1 MSYAGVPDSVKCLEG
16 VDYEVVKHNAHFEWV
31 TESESTIKQLS
42 SEVFDTLG
50 VQDEGRTL
58 DIAVKGLDAFQLN
71 LKSIMDA
78 LVKQVADKSGVDDRA
93 KSFAAEWADA
103 AKYQVDLKYHHAGS
117 GPNAKKV
124 RWAFECAIKYIII
137 CATRLAEEGDED
149 FKKEISGYVK
159 DVIVQSLIDRLSGV
173 KNELE
178 ALQKTS

>member
-1 MSYAGVPDSVKCLEG
+1 MP
-16 VDYEVVKHNAHFEWV
+16 
-31 TESESTIKQLS
+31 LS
-42 SEVFDTLG
+42 SPHLSV
-50 VQDEGRTL
+50 R
-58 DIAVKGLDAFQLN
+58 IA
-71 LKSIMDA
+71 
-78 LVKQVADKSGVDDRA
+78 QVADKSGVDDRA

-173 KNELE
+173 KVRTKRYFYTLTYFFFFLIFHPTTVKNIIIL
-178 ALQKTS
+178 LLS